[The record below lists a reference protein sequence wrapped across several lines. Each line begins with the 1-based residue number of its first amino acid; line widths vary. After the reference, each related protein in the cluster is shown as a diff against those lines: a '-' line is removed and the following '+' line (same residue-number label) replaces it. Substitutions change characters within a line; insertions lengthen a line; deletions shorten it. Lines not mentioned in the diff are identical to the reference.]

1 MSVWIHRKLIQQHN
15 ALGLMSWVILAGE
28 ASDSVTSICRWVKM
42 SVMYAWPE
50 LDFFFIINN
59 AFPLCFTQNLKRIF
73 LVALKKKLVCE
84 IVFWSMNYDD
94 DGQDPV
100 SILSDWPD
108 LTIGLILYV
117 FIYLYFIN
125 ILWSNIWAY
134 TYCWKNAK
142 HKEPYSFQ
150 IVW

>member
-1 MSVWIHRKLIQQHN
+1 MHFHDVSRLFEK
-15 ALGLMSWVILAGE
+15 
-28 ASDSVTSICRWVKM
+28 KM
-42 SVMYAWPE
+42 
-50 LDFFFIINN
+50 FH
-59 AFPLCFTQNLKRIF
+59 
-73 LVALKKKLVCE
+73 VALKKKL
-84 IVFWSMNYDD
+84 ILWNYNAGWITTDD
-94 DGQDPV
+94 DGQGPV
-100 SILSDWPD
+100 SILSDWAD
-108 LTIGLILYV
+108 LAIGLILYV